1 MVNKRQKPPEQLQ
14 GKGSRHRGTSSTV
27 LTPLPTAA
35 RRVPTPPKGITV
47 EARAA
52 WRAFW
57 HSPISQAIDLNADGV
72 ALRRWI
78 AAISERETIAAKIA
92 DEQTTKGSTGQ
103 DRLNPQYA
111 TLKELE
117 RTIAHYEEAFG
128 MTPLARMRLG
138 FAISQ
143 GKSSIDDLKARLVE
157 RSTAPQSTAGV
168 LDLDALG

>member
-1 MVNKRQKPPEQLQ
+1 MLRA
-14 GKGSRHRGTSSTV
+14 
-27 LTPLPTAA
+27 LPAKA
-35 RRVPTPPKGITV
+35 RRIPTPPKDITA

-57 HSPISQAIDLNADGV
+57 LSPIAQAIDLNADGT

-78 AAISERETIAAKIA
+78 VAVSQRETLLDEIAGA
-92 DEQTTKGSTGQ
+92 ETTKGSTGQ
-103 DRLNPQYA
+103 DRLNPRYA

-138 FAISQ
+138 FAIQQ
-143 GKSSIDDLKARLVE
+143 GQSSIDDLKAKLVE

-168 LDLDALG
+168 LDLDSLG